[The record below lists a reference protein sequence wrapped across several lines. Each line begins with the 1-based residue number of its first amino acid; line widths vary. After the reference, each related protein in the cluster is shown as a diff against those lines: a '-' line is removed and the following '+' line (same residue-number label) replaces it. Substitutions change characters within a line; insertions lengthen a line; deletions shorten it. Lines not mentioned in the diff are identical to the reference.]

1 MTEFDH
7 SKAEADRLEREAQAW
22 VTRLTSGEATAADA
36 EALNR
41 WRRMNPA
48 HRRAFAEANL
58 LWEKLQPAAA
68 EIAAGQ
74 ASAASVVSGAHPR
87 GVGRLL
93 DRRALLGGALAA
105 TAAAGGYLLV
115 HPPLGL
121 WPSFAEMTA
130 DYRTATGQQREIA
143 LDRGVLV
150 QMNTQTSIVT
160 LLPPSKDSVVERI
173 ELISGEAAITAG
185 PRDLKPFAVMAARGQ
200 TIATNARFNLRNDG
214 AAVCVTCLEGDV
226 DVEYGARIAKVRAKQ
241 QVTYTAEGLTPTTI
255 ADPDTVTAWQ
265 RRLLVFRN
273 DPLARV
279 IDELNR
285 YRPGR
290 IILMNEEFGRQSVLA
305 TLRIDRI
312 DEFVS
317 RLQTVFGLKARSLPG
332 GIVLLS

>member
-1 MTEFDH
+1 MTDFDD
-7 SKAEADRLEREAQAW
+7 SKAETDGLARQAQAW

-41 WRRMNPA
+41 WRRTSRA

-58 LWEKLQPAAA
+58 LWEKLELAAA
-68 EIAAGQ
+68 EFPGGQ
-74 ASAASVVSGAHPR
+74 ARAASVTRNARPQGA
-87 GVGRLL
+87 GALL
-93 DRRALLGGALAA
+93 DRRALLGGGLAA
-105 TAAAGGYLLV
+105 TAAAGGYLFV

-130 DYRTATGQQREIA
+130 DYRTGTGQQRRIVFE
-143 LDRGVLV
+143 GSVSV
-150 QMNTQTSIVT
+150 QMNTQTTIAM
-160 LLPPSKDSVVERI
+160 LRQPSGNSVVEQI
-173 ELISGEAAITAG
+173 ELISGEAAITTG
-185 PRDLKPFAVMAARGQ
+185 SHGVRPLVVTAARGQ
-200 TIATNARFNLRNDG
+200 TIATDARFNVHHDG
-214 AAVCVTCLEGDV
+214 VTVCVTCLEGDV
-226 DVEYGARIAKVRAKQ
+226 DVEHRGRIARVPAKQ
-241 QVTYTAEGLTPTTI
+241 QVTYTAEGLTPPTV

-265 RRLLVFRN
+265 RGLLVFRN

-285 YRPGR
+285 YRPGK

-305 TLRIDRI
+305 AFRIDRI

-317 RLQTVFGLKARSLPG
+317 RLQTVFGLKARSFPG